1 MKNLSAL
8 LILSGLFTNIT
19 AQVPTFETG
28 INLYDGTTPI
38 DVGLYS
44 APIAYDWNGD
54 FKKDLIVGQFD
65 QGRIRYYENLGEDSN
80 PAFSGFTFLQ
90 ANSVTINLPYG

>member
-1 MKNLSAL
+1 MKNISAL
-8 LILSGLFTNIT
+8 LILSGLFVNLS

-28 INLYDGTTPI
+28 INLADGTTPI

-44 APIAYDWNGD
+44 SPIAYDWNGD
-54 FKKDLIVGQFD
+54 AKKDVIVGQFD
-65 QGRIRYYENLGEDSN
+65 QGRIRYYENVGEDSN

-90 ANSVTINLPYG
+90 ANNAPINLPYG

>member
-1 MKNLSAL
+1 MKNLCVL
-8 LILSGLFTNIT
+8 LILGGLFVNIS
-19 AQVPTFETG
+19 AQVPTFQPG

-54 FKKDLIVGQFD
+54 AKKDLIVGQFD
-65 QGRIRYYENLGEDSN
+65 QGRIRYYENMGEDSN

-90 ANSVTINLPYG
+90 ANNATINLPYG